1 MNKVILTGRLTD
13 EPKMVETNSGKKMAR
28 FSLAVDRTKEGT
40 DFPSIIAWE
49 KNAEFVQK
57 YCHKG
62 IKYLVEGRLQTG
74 SYEGK
79 NGKVYTTDV
88 ICDHVEF
95 LEKKKELDG
104 SEGQPTENPE
114 DGWVN
119 IPEGVQEE
127 LPFM

>member
-13 EPKMVETNSGKKMAR
+13 EPKITETNNGKKVAR
-28 FSLAVDRTKEGT
+28 FTLAVDRAKEGT

-49 KNAEFVQK
+49 KNAEFVEK

-62 IKYLVEGRLQTG
+62 VKYLVEGRLQTG

-95 LEKKKELDG
+95 LEKKKEPDG
-104 SEGQPTENPE
+104 AEAQPKQTEE
-114 DGWVN
+114 WVK
-119 IPEGVQEE
+119 IPDGVQEE